1 MRKRSETGALGEA
14 LAAKYLCEQGFEVLH
29 RNIRIGHLE
38 TDIVCENEGYIVFA
52 EVKTRRLTG
61 SKTRYGSARDAVDA
75 KKRENLAAFAR
86 EYLRTNPTEKR
97 PRIDLL
103 EVYLSREEAPK
114 ITWIKNIL
122 G

>member
-1 MRKRSETGALGEA
+1 MSRKNETGRLGEA
-14 LAAKYLCEQGFEVLH
+14 LAAKYLEAQGFEILH
-29 RNIRIGHLE
+29 RNLRIEHLE
-38 TDIVCENEGYIVFA
+38 TDIICENEDRVVFA

-61 SKTRYGSARDAVDA
+61 AKTRYGSARDAVDS
-75 KKRENLAAFAR
+75 KKREHLLAFAR
-86 EYLRTNPTEKR
+86 EYLREHPTEKR
-97 PRIDLL
+97 PRIDLI

>member
-1 MRKRSETGALGEA
+1 MRSKSGTGALGEE
-14 LAAKYLCEQGFEVLH
+14 LAEKYLAEQGFKILH
-29 RNIRIGHLE
+29 RNLRIGHLE
-38 TDIVCENEGYIVFA
+38 MDIICENGEYIVFA
-52 EVKTRRLTG
+52 EVKTRRATG
-61 SKTRYGSARDAVDA
+61 AKTRYGSARDAVDT
-75 KKRENLAAFAR
+75 KKREHLLTFAR
-86 EYLRTNPTEKR
+86 EYLRANHTEKR

>member
-1 MRKRSETGALGEA
+1 MRNKSETGKLGEE
-14 LAAKYLCEQGFEVLH
+14 LACKYLEAQGFEIKH
-29 RNIRIGHLE
+29 RNLRMGHLE
-38 TDIVCENEGYIVFA
+38 TDIICENEQMIVFA
-52 EVKTRRLTG
+52 EVKTRRKTG
-61 SKTRYGSARDAVDA
+61 AYARYGTARDAVDA
-75 KKRENLAAFAR
+75 KKLAHLRDCAGA
-86 EYLRTNPTEKR
+86 YLRENPTEKR

>member
-1 MRKRSETGALGEA
+1 MRSKSETGRLGEE
-14 LAAKYLCEQGFEVLH
+14 LAAGYMRSQGFEILH
-29 RNIRIGHLE
+29 RNLRIGHLE
-38 TDIVCENEGYIVFA
+38 TDIICENEDYIVFA

-61 SKTRYGSARDAVDA
+61 AKNRYGSARDAVDA
-75 KKRENLAAFAR
+75 KKREHLLEFAR
-86 EYLRTNPTEKR
+86 EYLRENPTEKR

>member
-1 MRKRSETGALGEA
+1 MRSKSETGALGEE
-14 LAAKYLCEQGFEVLH
+14 LAAKYLAGQGLRVLH
-29 RNIRIGHLE
+29 RNLRIGHLE
-38 TDIVCENEGYIVFA
+38 ADIVCENETHIVFA

-61 SKTRYGSARDAVDA
+61 AKTRYGSARDAVDA
-75 KKRENLAAFAR
+75 KKREHLVAFAR
-86 EYLRTNPTEKR
+86 EYLRANPTEKR

-103 EVYLSREEAPK
+103 EVYLSRGEEPK

>member
-1 MRKRSETGALGEA
+1 MRSKGETGAFGEE
-14 LAAKYLCEQGFEVLH
+14 LAAKYLAEQGFCILH
-29 RNIRIGHLE
+29 RNKRIGHLE
-38 TDIVCENEGYIVFA
+38 TDIICENEDYIVFA
-52 EVKTRRLTG
+52 EVKTRRMTG
-61 SKTRYGSARDAVDA
+61 AKTRYGSARDAVDA
-75 KKRENLAAFAR
+75 KKREHLSAFVR
-86 EYLRTNPTEKR
+86 EYLRAYPTGKR

>member
-14 LAAKYLCEQGFEVLH
+14 LAAKYLAEQGFSVLH
-29 RNIRIGHLE
+29 RNLRIGHLE
-38 TDIVCENEGYIVFA
+38 TDIVCENGEYIVFA

-61 SKTRYGSARDAVDA
+61 AKTRFGSARDAVDA
-75 KKRENLAAFAR
+75 KKRENLLAFAR
-86 EYLRTNPTEKR
+86 EYLRANPTEKR

-103 EVYLSREEAPK
+103 EVYLSRGEEPK